1 MINAKGSRLWHLPFI
16 IIPNKLFNFLK
27 QSMKRFYF
35 LFLSTLFFAPSFLF
49 GATEIA
55 NSNLIYT
62 WGYGDVMNEIMQAV
76 KGITTETGYIVNA
89 ALAISLL
96 LFSIKKAMDGQTNP
110 VFEFGK
116 MFILFAVV
124 WQMFLRAPNDNSHRF
139 MIHDEVTSKDY
150 VISQIPIGI
159 GKSFALMTQFER
171 LILEAMEKHFS
182 TPQSTNFSN
191 AGLGFSLQVMSTLPS
206 VKLSAIDATLQKNID
221 FYFRNCVSVGI
232 LLNQQG
238 RNLFQN
244 SDNLMQD
251 LFTNIG
257 NGSQLTPLF
266 KNNNN
271 VEEQSVVPC
280 SDAGPQIV
288 EMIQNDTDEAM
299 KIHAALLGM
308 VNDMTNYEQKFLG
321 AAQIYN
327 EQAVSAR
334 SYLQQSMVM
343 LASQDAIINTA
354 KSVGLNPASVAAN
367 TAYADQQFY
376 ASMQAQG
383 HMAQTYLPLAKAYL
397 TAIII
402 GLSWL
407 VALLSIVFGSYAHIK
422 MFFTL
427 CIWIVLWTPILC
439 IINYLNDYNLMKVAQ
454 VITGGKAALSLGDN
468 MLIFKE
474 VASRSNFM
482 NYLVMSTPVL
492 AYAIAKASE
501 QGFITFASG
510 LSQAL
515 TGASRAAGSFAN
527 QQALSTQTSIAA
539 PRGDEVWA
547 MNAGV
552 VSLQGATSI
561 GSSRYSTTSI
571 AGGGTTVA
579 DVNTG
584 SKISG
589 DMQGVTAANIAG
601 LSASDMKS
609 KQASL
614 AGEVSQGISDALK
627 TGQTSQSVAN
637 MAFDHS
643 ASHGINTQA
652 QEIFKASSTMAFD
665 KMAQAGDQRAQELMS
680 ALKAGG
686 SIEGIAGGNV
696 SITEKDGTSRTF
708 QFTDKEMQ
716 QWAKDFGDN
725 VASTYARDDSA
736 RASLNNAF
744 STFTGKEFSQVHSAI
759 NKYSSVESFASN
771 VNSDSVPKALNN
783 YIRSGDN
790 AAITNAWNSGNIG
803 KAMAMASD
811 DFQRWSVNNPQ
822 QLSKYFSA
830 GDFSSP
836 QNTMGSVGMQN
847 YYSPSTASAI
857 HKGNYGT
864 VDSAAVGFGNSY
876 EADKKSMAE
885 GHFNTTGQ
893 NTAWGQGN
901 SQGTV
906 QQEVQGQVNNAV
918 NQFNKG
924 APARTVDDGV
934 KVAEMAA
941 DGAKGSFNNTVNA
954 LGTVTQTALNNPS
967 QLLDSKFWTGARDA
981 NGNLIQPSNGGNN
994 NSAPPA
1000 PKIPP
1005 EFLK

>member
-1 MINAKGSRLWHLPFI
+1 
-16 IIPNKLFNFLK
+16 
-27 QSMKRFYF
+27 
-35 LFLSTLFFAPSFLF
+35 
-49 GATEIA
+49 
-55 NSNLIYT
+55 
-62 WGYGDVMNEIMQAV
+62 
-76 KGITTETGYIVNA
+76 
-89 ALAISLL
+89 
-96 LFSIKKAMDGQTNP
+96 
-110 VFEFGK
+110 
-116 MFILFAVV
+116 
-124 WQMFLRAPNDNSHRF
+124 
-139 MIHDEVTSKDY
+139 
-150 VISQIPIGI
+150 
-159 GKSFALMTQFER
+159 
-171 LILEAMEKHFS
+171 MEKHFS

-266 KNNNN
+266 ENNNN

-288 EMIQNDTDEAM
+288 EMIKKDTDEAM

-308 VNDMTNYEQKFLG
+308 ANDMTNYEQKFLG

-334 SYLQQSMVM
+334 SYLQQSMIM

-439 IINYLNDYNLMKVAQ
+439 IINFINDFNLMNVAQ

-474 VASRSNFM
+474 VANRSNFM

-501 QGFITFASG
+501 QGFVTFVSG

-547 MNAGV
+547 VGAGYNTLQSSFGAGGRSFMGTRDMQHGGELVKDNMTGSSAVINANGSIGNASIKGLNAGMTASNLETRAHALSDAIQNSNLSQRALEVASGKGDSLALSENDRSAITNATQHALANAYSKATGVDVSQAYEDVMSGKIGGGIGLNKEIKGVRINIDAGGTLSTSSMESEAWYQNLSKNQQETFNKTFNESLSNEIGKNRDASASFNNLLKTGNVTNSARIKSSMDSYNEAKTLNNSVGYDGGSSIVQGYINENYGGV
-552 VSLQGATSI
+552 VSKEN
-561 GSSRYSTTSI
+561 
-571 AGGGTTVA
+571 VA
-579 DVNTG
+579 SAVNAVENMAAR
-584 SKISG
+584 G
-589 DMQGVTAANIAG
+589 DMQGLSHYAG
-601 LSASDMKS
+601 VD
-609 KQASL
+609 
-614 AGEVSQGISDALK
+614 
-627 TGQTSQSVAN
+627 
-637 MAFDHS
+637 
-643 ASHGINTQA
+643 
-652 QEIFKASSTMAFD
+652 
-665 KMAQAGDQRAQELMS
+665 
-680 ALKAGG
+680 
-686 SIEGIAGGNV
+686 
-696 SITEKDGTSRTF
+696 
-708 QFTDKEMQ
+708 
-716 QWAKDFGDN
+716 
-725 VASTYARDDSA
+725 
-736 RASLNNAF
+736 
-744 STFTGKEFSQVHSAI
+744 
-759 NKYSSVESFASN
+759 SN
-771 VNSDSVPKALNN
+771 VNSNGLFGQSKHNYHDPRGVMTDHNKAIDDLNSRYQGFLKTRN
-783 YIRSGDN
+783 APTKVESEGLAGGIQKAAN
-790 AAITNAWNSGNIG
+790 AAEY
-803 KAMAMASD
+803 KA
-811 DFQRWSVNNPQ
+811 
-822 QLSKYFSA
+822 
-830 GDFSSP
+830 G
-836 QNTMGSVGMQN
+836 
-847 YYSPSTASAI
+847 TAI
-857 HKGNYGT
+857 KERN
-864 VDSAAVGFGNSY
+864 
-876 EADKKSMAE
+876 E
-885 GHFNTTGQ
+885 
-893 NTAWGQGN
+893 
-901 SQGTV
+901 
-906 QQEVQGQVNNAV
+906 
-918 NQFNKG
+918 
-924 APARTVDDGV
+924 
-934 KVAEMAA
+934 
-941 DGAKGSFNNTVNA
+941 
-954 LGTVTQTALNNPS
+954 
-967 QLLDSKFWTGARDA
+967 
-981 NGNLIQPSNGGNN
+981 
-994 NSAPPA
+994 
-1000 PKIPP
+1000 KINDTY
-1005 EFLK
+1005 K

>member
-1 MINAKGSRLWHLPFI
+1 
-16 IIPNKLFNFLK
+16 
-27 QSMKRFYF
+27 MKRFYF
-35 LFLSTLFFAPSFLF
+35 LFFSTLFFAPSFLF

-76 KGITTETGYIVNA
+76 KGITTETSYIVNA

-124 WQMFLRAPNDNSHRF
+124 WQMFLRAPNDNNHRF

-159 GKSFALMTQFER
+159 GKSFALMTQFEKV
-171 LILEAMEKHFS
+171 ILEAMEKHFS

-308 VNDMTNYEQKFLG
+308 VDDMTNYEQKFLG

-334 SYLQQSMVM
+334 SYLQQSMIM

-643 ASHGINTQA
+643 ASHGINAQA

-665 KMAQAGDQRAQELMS
+665 KMAQAGDQRAQEISTSLH
-680 ALKAGG
+680 AGG
-686 SIEGIAGGNV
+686 TVVIAGGKV
-696 SITEKDGTSRTF
+696 QLTEADGTSRTF
-708 QFTDKEMQ
+708 QFSEKEMQ

-822 QLSKYFSA
+822 QLSKYFNA

-918 NQFNKG
+918 NQFSKPTEQRMAG
-924 APARTVDDGV
+924 HFVDATAGEGSLLNRAGSGMIKWGESV
-934 KVAEMAA
+934 GET
-941 DGAKGSFNNTVNA
+941 AKMFGWGSGMPSTPPPQNNST
-954 LGTVTQTALNNPS
+954 TSTP
-967 QLLDSKFWTGARDA
+967 
-981 NGNLIQPSNGGNN
+981 P

-1000 PKIPP
+1000 PKIP
-1005 EFLK
+1005 F

>member
-1 MINAKGSRLWHLPFI
+1 
-16 IIPNKLFNFLK
+16 
-27 QSMKRFYF
+27 MKRFYF
-35 LFLSTLFFAPSFLF
+35 LFFSTLFFAPSFLF
-49 GATEIA
+49 GATNIA

-76 KGITTETGYIVNA
+76 KGITTETDYIVNA

-116 MFILFAVV
+116 MFMLFAVV
-124 WQMFLRAPNDNSHRF
+124 WYMFLRAPNDNNHRF

-159 GKSFALMTQFER
+159 GKSFALMTQFEKV
-171 LILEAMEKHFS
+171 ILEAMEKHFT

-266 KNNNN
+266 ENNNN
-271 VEEQSVVPC
+271 IEKQSVVPC

-288 EMIQNDTDEAM
+288 EMIKNDTDEAM

-308 VNDMTNYEQKFLG
+308 ANDMANYEQKFLG

-334 SYLQQSMVM
+334 SYLQQSMIM

-383 HMAQTYLPLAKAYL
+383 HLAQTYLPLAKAYL

-439 IINYLNDYNLMKVAQ
+439 IINFINDFNLMNVAQ

-468 MLIFKE
+468 ILIFKE
-474 VASRSNFM
+474 VANRSNFM

-501 QGFITFASG
+501 QGFVTFASG

-547 MNAGV
+547 VGAGYNTLQSSFGAGGRSFMGTRDMQHGGELVKDNMTGSSAVINADGSIGNASIKGLNAGV
-552 VSLQGATSI
+552 TASNLETRAHALSDAIQNSNLSQRALEVASGKGDSLALSENDRSAITNATQHALANAYSKATGVDVKQAYNDIISGKVGISFGISGELSTNSQESEAWYQNLSKDQKETFDKTFNESLSNEIGKNRDASASFNNLLKTGNVTNSASIKSSMDSYNEAKTLNNSVGYDGGASIVQGYINENYGGVVSKEN
-561 GSSRYSTTSI
+561 
-571 AGGGTTVA
+571 VA
-579 DVNTG
+579 SAVNAVENMAAR
-584 SKISG
+584 G
-589 DMQGVTAANIAG
+589 DMQGLSHYAG
-601 LSASDMKS
+601 VD
-609 KQASL
+609 
-614 AGEVSQGISDALK
+614 
-627 TGQTSQSVAN
+627 
-637 MAFDHS
+637 
-643 ASHGINTQA
+643 
-652 QEIFKASSTMAFD
+652 
-665 KMAQAGDQRAQELMS
+665 
-680 ALKAGG
+680 
-686 SIEGIAGGNV
+686 
-696 SITEKDGTSRTF
+696 
-708 QFTDKEMQ
+708 
-716 QWAKDFGDN
+716 
-725 VASTYARDDSA
+725 
-736 RASLNNAF
+736 
-744 STFTGKEFSQVHSAI
+744 
-759 NKYSSVESFASN
+759 SN
-771 VNSDSVPKALNN
+771 VNSNGLHDQSKHNYHDPRGVMTDHNKAIDDLNSRQKDFMATRN
-783 YIRSGDN
+783 APNDVKSEGLAGGIQRAVN
-790 AAITNAWNSGNIG
+790 AAEFKTGTATEERNNKIDYASVQKDIKDG
-803 KAMAMASD
+803 KAD
-811 DFQRWSVNNPQ
+811 I
-822 QLSKYFSA
+822 SK
-830 GDFSSP
+830 
-836 QNTMGSVGMQN
+836 
-847 YYSPSTASAI
+847 AI
-857 HKGNYGT
+857 
-864 VDSAAVGFGNSY
+864 DFGN
-876 EADKKSMAE
+876 
-885 GHFNTTGQ
+885 Q
-893 NTAWGQGN
+893 NRN
-901 SQGTV
+901 
-906 QQEVQGQVNNAV
+906 
-918 NQFNKG
+918 
-924 APARTVDDGV
+924 
-934 KVAEMAA
+934 M
-941 DGAKGSFNNTVNA
+941 
-954 LGTVTQTALNNPS
+954 
-967 QLLDSKFWTGARDA
+967 
-981 NGNLIQPSNGGNN
+981 
-994 NSAPPA
+994 
-1000 PKIPP
+1000 
-1005 EFLK
+1005 

>member
-1 MINAKGSRLWHLPFI
+1 
-16 IIPNKLFNFLK
+16 
-27 QSMKRFYF
+27 MKRFYF
-35 LFLSTLFFAPSFLF
+35 LFFSTLFFAPSFLF
-49 GATEIA
+49 GATNIA

-76 KGITTETGYIVNA
+76 KGITTETDYIVNA

-110 VFEFGK
+110 VFELGK
-116 MFILFAVV
+116 MFMLFAVV
-124 WQMFLRAPNDNSHRF
+124 WYMFLRAPNDNNHRF

-159 GKSFALMTQFER
+159 GKSFALMTQFEKV
-171 LILEAMEKHFS
+171 ILEAMEKHFT

-244 SDNLMQD
+244 SDNLIQD

-266 KNNNN
+266 ENNNN
-271 VEEQSVVPC
+271 IEKQSVVPC

-288 EMIQNDTDEAM
+288 EMIKKDTDEAM

-308 VNDMTNYEQKFLG
+308 ANDMANYEQKFLG

-334 SYLQQSMVM
+334 SYLQQSMIM

-383 HMAQTYLPLAKAYL
+383 HMTQTYLPLAKAYL

-468 MLIFKE
+468 ILIFKE
-474 VASRSNFM
+474 VANRSNFM

-501 QGFITFASG
+501 QGFVTFASG

-547 MNAGV
+547 VGAGYNTLQSSFGAGGRSFMGTRDMQHGGELVKDNMTGSSAVINANGSIGNASIKGLNAGMTASNLETRAHALSDAIQNSNLSQRALEVASGKGDSLALSENDRSAITNATQHALANAYSKATGVDVKQAYEDLMSGKIGGGIGFSKEIKGVRINVDAGGSVSTGSVESEAWYQNLSKNQQETFNKTFNESLSNEIGKNRDASASFNNLLKTGNVTNSASIKSSMDSYNEAKTLNNSVGYDGGSSIVQGYINENYGGV
-552 VSLQGATSI
+552 VSKEN
-561 GSSRYSTTSI
+561 
-571 AGGGTTVA
+571 VA
-579 DVNTG
+579 SAVNAVENMAAR
-584 SKISG
+584 G
-589 DMQGVTAANIAG
+589 DMQGLSHYAG
-601 LSASDMKS
+601 VD
-609 KQASL
+609 
-614 AGEVSQGISDALK
+614 
-627 TGQTSQSVAN
+627 
-637 MAFDHS
+637 
-643 ASHGINTQA
+643 
-652 QEIFKASSTMAFD
+652 
-665 KMAQAGDQRAQELMS
+665 
-680 ALKAGG
+680 
-686 SIEGIAGGNV
+686 
-696 SITEKDGTSRTF
+696 
-708 QFTDKEMQ
+708 
-716 QWAKDFGDN
+716 
-725 VASTYARDDSA
+725 
-736 RASLNNAF
+736 
-744 STFTGKEFSQVHSAI
+744 
-759 NKYSSVESFASN
+759 SN
-771 VNSDSVPKALNN
+771 VNSNGLFGQSKHNYHDPRGVMTDHNKAIDDLNSRQKGFMATRN
-783 YIRSGDN
+783 APNDVKSEGLAGGIQKAAN
-790 AAITNAWNSGNIG
+790 AAEY
-803 KAMAMASD
+803 KA
-811 DFQRWSVNNPQ
+811 
-822 QLSKYFSA
+822 
-830 GDFSSP
+830 G
-836 QNTMGSVGMQN
+836 
-847 YYSPSTASAI
+847 TAI
-857 HKGNYGT
+857 KERN
-864 VDSAAVGFGNSY
+864 
-876 EADKKSMAE
+876 E
-885 GHFNTTGQ
+885 
-893 NTAWGQGN
+893 
-901 SQGTV
+901 
-906 QQEVQGQVNNAV
+906 
-918 NQFNKG
+918 
-924 APARTVDDGV
+924 
-934 KVAEMAA
+934 
-941 DGAKGSFNNTVNA
+941 
-954 LGTVTQTALNNPS
+954 
-967 QLLDSKFWTGARDA
+967 
-981 NGNLIQPSNGGNN
+981 
-994 NSAPPA
+994 
-1000 PKIPP
+1000 KINDTY
-1005 EFLK
+1005 K

>member
-1 MINAKGSRLWHLPFI
+1 
-16 IIPNKLFNFLK
+16 
-27 QSMKRFYF
+27 MKRFYF
-35 LFLSTLFFAPSFLF
+35 LFFSTLFFAPSFLF
-49 GATEIA
+49 GATNIA

-76 KGITTETGYIVNA
+76 KGITTETDYIVNA

-116 MFILFAVV
+116 MFMLFAVV
-124 WQMFLRAPNDNSHRF
+124 WYMFLRAPNDNNHRF

-159 GKSFALMTQFER
+159 GKSFALMTQFEKV
-171 LILEAMEKHFS
+171 ILEAMEKHFT

-244 SDNLMQD
+244 SDNLIQD

-266 KNNNN
+266 ENNNN
-271 VEEQSVVPC
+271 IEKQSVVPC

-288 EMIQNDTDEAM
+288 EMIKNDTDEAM

-308 VNDMTNYEQKFLG
+308 ANDMANYEQKFLG

-334 SYLQQSMVM
+334 SYLQQSMIM

-383 HMAQTYLPLAKAYL
+383 HLAQTYLPLAKAYL

-439 IINYLNDYNLMKVAQ
+439 IINFINDFNLMNVAQ

-468 MLIFKE
+468 ILIFKE
-474 VASRSNFM
+474 VANRSNFM

-501 QGFITFASG
+501 QGFVTFASG

-547 MNAGV
+547 VGAGYNTLQSSFGVSGRSFMGTRDMQHGGELVKDNMTGSSAVINANGSIGNASIKGLNAGMTASNLETRAHALSDVIQNSNLSQRALEVASGKGDSLALSENDRSAITNATQHALANAYSKATGVDVKQAYNDIISGKVGISFGVSGELSTNSQESEAWYQNLSKDQKETFQKSFNESLSNEIGKNRDASASFNNLLKTGNVTNSASIKSSMDSYNEAKTLNNSVGYDGGASIVQGYINENYGGV
-552 VSLQGATSI
+552 VSKEN
-561 GSSRYSTTSI
+561 
-571 AGGGTTVA
+571 VA
-579 DVNTG
+579 SAVNAVENMAAR
-584 SKISG
+584 G
-589 DMQGVTAANIAG
+589 DMQGLSHYAG
-601 LSASDMKS
+601 VD
-609 KQASL
+609 
-614 AGEVSQGISDALK
+614 
-627 TGQTSQSVAN
+627 
-637 MAFDHS
+637 
-643 ASHGINTQA
+643 
-652 QEIFKASSTMAFD
+652 
-665 KMAQAGDQRAQELMS
+665 
-680 ALKAGG
+680 
-686 SIEGIAGGNV
+686 
-696 SITEKDGTSRTF
+696 
-708 QFTDKEMQ
+708 
-716 QWAKDFGDN
+716 
-725 VASTYARDDSA
+725 
-736 RASLNNAF
+736 
-744 STFTGKEFSQVHSAI
+744 
-759 NKYSSVESFASN
+759 SN
-771 VNSDSVPKALNN
+771 VNSNGLFGQSKHNYHDPRGVMTDHNKAIDDLNSRQKGFMATRN
-783 YIRSGDN
+783 APNDVKSEGLAGGIQKAAN
-790 AAITNAWNSGNIG
+790 AAEFKTGTAIEERNNKIDYAGIQKDIKDG
-803 KAMAMASD
+803 KAD
-811 DFQRWSVNNPQ
+811 I
-822 QLSKYFSA
+822 SK
-830 GDFSSP
+830 
-836 QNTMGSVGMQN
+836 
-847 YYSPSTASAI
+847 AI
-857 HKGNYGT
+857 
-864 VDSAAVGFGNSY
+864 DFGN
-876 EADKKSMAE
+876 
-885 GHFNTTGQ
+885 Q
-893 NTAWGQGN
+893 NRN
-901 SQGTV
+901 
-906 QQEVQGQVNNAV
+906 
-918 NQFNKG
+918 
-924 APARTVDDGV
+924 
-934 KVAEMAA
+934 M
-941 DGAKGSFNNTVNA
+941 
-954 LGTVTQTALNNPS
+954 
-967 QLLDSKFWTGARDA
+967 
-981 NGNLIQPSNGGNN
+981 
-994 NSAPPA
+994 
-1000 PKIPP
+1000 
-1005 EFLK
+1005 

>member
-1 MINAKGSRLWHLPFI
+1 
-16 IIPNKLFNFLK
+16 
-27 QSMKRFYF
+27 MKRFYF
-35 LFLSTLFFAPSFLF
+35 LFFSTLFFAPSFLF
-49 GATEIA
+49 GATNIA

-76 KGITTETGYIVNA
+76 KGITTETDYIVNA

-116 MFILFAVV
+116 MFMLFAVV
-124 WQMFLRAPNDNSHRF
+124 WYMFLRAPNDNNHRF

-159 GKSFALMTQFER
+159 GKSFALMTQFEKV
-171 LILEAMEKHFS
+171 ILEAMEKHFS

-244 SDNLMQD
+244 SDNLIQD

-266 KNNNN
+266 ENNNN
-271 VEEQSVVPC
+271 IEKQSVVPC

-288 EMIQNDTDEAM
+288 EMIKNDTDEAM

-308 VNDMTNYEQKFLG
+308 ANDMANYEQKFLG

-334 SYLQQSMVM
+334 SYLQQSMIM

-439 IINYLNDYNLMKVAQ
+439 IINFINDFNLMNVAQ

-468 MLIFKE
+468 ILIFKE
-474 VASRSNFM
+474 VANRSNFM

-501 QGFITFASG
+501 QGFVTFASG

-547 MNAGV
+547 VGAGYNTLQSSFGAGGRSFMGTRDMQHGGELVKDNMTGSSAVINADGSIGNASIKGLNAGV
-552 VSLQGATSI
+552 TASNLETRAHALSDAIQNSNLSQRALEVASGKGDSLALSENDRSAITNATQHALANAYSKATGVDVKQAYEDVMSGKIGGGIGFSKEIKGVRINVDAGGSVSTGSVESEAWYQNLSKNQQETFNKTFNESLSNEIGKNRDASASFNNLLKTGNVTNSASI
-561 GSSRYSTTSI
+561 KSSMDSYNEAKTLNNSVGYDGGSSIVQGYI
-571 AGGGTTVA
+571 NENYGGVVSKENVA
-579 DVNTG
+579 SAVNAVENMAAR
-584 SKISG
+584 G
-589 DMQGVTAANIAG
+589 DMQGLSHYAG
-601 LSASDMKS
+601 VD
-609 KQASL
+609 
-614 AGEVSQGISDALK
+614 
-627 TGQTSQSVAN
+627 
-637 MAFDHS
+637 
-643 ASHGINTQA
+643 
-652 QEIFKASSTMAFD
+652 
-665 KMAQAGDQRAQELMS
+665 
-680 ALKAGG
+680 
-686 SIEGIAGGNV
+686 
-696 SITEKDGTSRTF
+696 
-708 QFTDKEMQ
+708 
-716 QWAKDFGDN
+716 
-725 VASTYARDDSA
+725 
-736 RASLNNAF
+736 
-744 STFTGKEFSQVHSAI
+744 
-759 NKYSSVESFASN
+759 SN
-771 VNSDSVPKALNN
+771 VNSNGLFGQSKHNYHDPRGVMTDHNKAIDDLNSRQKGFMATRN
-783 YIRSGDN
+783 APNDVKSEGLAGGIQKAAN
-790 AAITNAWNSGNIG
+790 AAEY
-803 KAMAMASD
+803 KA
-811 DFQRWSVNNPQ
+811 
-822 QLSKYFSA
+822 
-830 GDFSSP
+830 G
-836 QNTMGSVGMQN
+836 
-847 YYSPSTASAI
+847 TAI
-857 HKGNYGT
+857 KERN
-864 VDSAAVGFGNSY
+864 
-876 EADKKSMAE
+876 E
-885 GHFNTTGQ
+885 
-893 NTAWGQGN
+893 
-901 SQGTV
+901 
-906 QQEVQGQVNNAV
+906 
-918 NQFNKG
+918 
-924 APARTVDDGV
+924 
-934 KVAEMAA
+934 
-941 DGAKGSFNNTVNA
+941 
-954 LGTVTQTALNNPS
+954 
-967 QLLDSKFWTGARDA
+967 
-981 NGNLIQPSNGGNN
+981 
-994 NSAPPA
+994 
-1000 PKIPP
+1000 KINDTY
-1005 EFLK
+1005 K

>member
-1 MINAKGSRLWHLPFI
+1 
-16 IIPNKLFNFLK
+16 
-27 QSMKRFYF
+27 MKRFYF
-35 LFLSTLFFAPSFLF
+35 LFFSTLFFAPSFLF
-49 GATEIA
+49 GATNIA

-76 KGITTETGYIVNA
+76 KGITTETDYIVNA

-116 MFILFAVV
+116 MFMLFAVV
-124 WQMFLRAPNDNSHRF
+124 WYMFLRAPNDNNHRF

-159 GKSFALMTQFER
+159 GKSFALMTQFEKV
-171 LILEAMEKHFS
+171 ILEAMEKHFT

-191 AGLGFSLQVMSTLPS
+191 AGLGFSLQVMSTLPN

-244 SDNLMQD
+244 SDNLIQD

-266 KNNNN
+266 ENNNN
-271 VEEQSVVPC
+271 IEKQSVVPC

-288 EMIQNDTDEAM
+288 EMIKNDTDEAM

-308 VNDMTNYEQKFLG
+308 ANDMANYEQKFLG

-334 SYLQQSMVM
+334 SYLQQSMIM

-439 IINYLNDYNLMKVAQ
+439 IINFINDFNLMKVAQ

-468 MLIFKE
+468 ILIFKE

-501 QGFITFASG
+501 QGFVTFASG

-547 MNAGV
+547 VGAGYNTLKSSFGAGGRSFMGTRDMQHGGELVKDNMTGSSAVINADGSIGNASIKGLNAGV
-552 VSLQGATSI
+552 TASNLETRAHALSDAIQNSNLSQRALEVASGKGDSLALSENDRSAIANATQHALANAYSKATGVDVKQAYDDVMRGNIGFGVGGVSTSSMETEAWYQNLSKDQRETFNKTFNESISNEIGKNRDASASFSNLLKTGNVTNSASIKSSMDSYNEAKTLNNSVGYDGGASIVQGYI
-561 GSSRYSTTSI
+561 NENY
-571 AGGGTTVA
+571 GGVVNKENVA
-579 DVNTG
+579 SAVNAVENMAAR
-584 SKISG
+584 G
-589 DMQGVTAANIAG
+589 DMQGLSHYAG
-601 LSASDMKS
+601 VD
-609 KQASL
+609 
-614 AGEVSQGISDALK
+614 
-627 TGQTSQSVAN
+627 
-637 MAFDHS
+637 
-643 ASHGINTQA
+643 
-652 QEIFKASSTMAFD
+652 
-665 KMAQAGDQRAQELMS
+665 
-680 ALKAGG
+680 
-686 SIEGIAGGNV
+686 
-696 SITEKDGTSRTF
+696 
-708 QFTDKEMQ
+708 
-716 QWAKDFGDN
+716 
-725 VASTYARDDSA
+725 
-736 RASLNNAF
+736 
-744 STFTGKEFSQVHSAI
+744 
-759 NKYSSVESFASN
+759 SN
-771 VNSDSVPKALNN
+771 VNSNGLHEQTKHNYYDPKGTMTDHNKAIDDLNSRQKGFMATRN
-783 YIRSGDN
+783 APNDVKSEGLAGGIQKAAN
-790 AAITNAWNSGNIG
+790 AAEYKAGTAIEERNNKIDYAGIQKDIKDG
-803 KAMAMASD
+803 KAD
-811 DFQRWSVNNPQ
+811 I
-822 QLSKYFSA
+822 SK
-830 GDFSSP
+830 
-836 QNTMGSVGMQN
+836 
-847 YYSPSTASAI
+847 AI
-857 HKGNYGT
+857 
-864 VDSAAVGFGNSY
+864 DFGN
-876 EADKKSMAE
+876 
-885 GHFNTTGQ
+885 Q
-893 NTAWGQGN
+893 NRN
-901 SQGTV
+901 
-906 QQEVQGQVNNAV
+906 
-918 NQFNKG
+918 
-924 APARTVDDGV
+924 
-934 KVAEMAA
+934 M
-941 DGAKGSFNNTVNA
+941 
-954 LGTVTQTALNNPS
+954 
-967 QLLDSKFWTGARDA
+967 
-981 NGNLIQPSNGGNN
+981 
-994 NSAPPA
+994 
-1000 PKIPP
+1000 
-1005 EFLK
+1005 

>member
-1 MINAKGSRLWHLPFI
+1 
-16 IIPNKLFNFLK
+16 
-27 QSMKRFYF
+27 MKRFYF

-76 KGITTETGYIVNA
+76 KGITTETSYIVNA

-159 GKSFALMTQFER
+159 GKSFALMTQFEKV
-171 LILEAMEKHFS
+171 ILEAMEKHFS

-308 VNDMTNYEQKFLG
+308 ANDMANYEQKFLG

-439 IINYLNDYNLMKVAQ
+439 IINFINDFNLMNVAQ

-547 MNAGV
+547 VGAGYNTLQSSFGAGGRSFMGTRDMQHGGELVKDNMTGSSAVINANGSIGNASIKGLNAGMTASNLETRAHALSDAIQNSNLSQRALEV
-552 VSLQGATSI
+552 ASGKGDSLALSENDRNTITKASQHALADAYSKVTGVDVKQAYNDIISGKVGISFGVGGELSTNSQESESWYQNLSKDQKETFQKSFNESI
-561 GSSRYSTTSI
+561 SNEIGKNRDASASFNNLLKTGNVTNSASIKSSMDSYNEAKTLNNSVGYDGGSSIVQGYI
-571 AGGGTTVA
+571 NENYGGVVNKENVA
-579 DVNTG
+579 SAVNAVENMAAR
-584 SKISG
+584 G
-589 DMQGVTAANIAG
+589 DMQGLSHYAG
-601 LSASDMKS
+601 VD
-609 KQASL
+609 
-614 AGEVSQGISDALK
+614 
-627 TGQTSQSVAN
+627 
-637 MAFDHS
+637 
-643 ASHGINTQA
+643 
-652 QEIFKASSTMAFD
+652 
-665 KMAQAGDQRAQELMS
+665 
-680 ALKAGG
+680 
-686 SIEGIAGGNV
+686 
-696 SITEKDGTSRTF
+696 
-708 QFTDKEMQ
+708 
-716 QWAKDFGDN
+716 
-725 VASTYARDDSA
+725 
-736 RASLNNAF
+736 
-744 STFTGKEFSQVHSAI
+744 
-759 NKYSSVESFASN
+759 SN
-771 VNSDSVPKALNN
+771 VNSNGLHEQTKHNYYDPKGTMTEHNKAIDDLNSRQKGFMATRN
-783 YIRSGDN
+783 APNDVKSEGLAGGIQKAAN
-790 AAITNAWNSGNIG
+790 AAEYKAGTAIEERNNKIDYAGIQKDIKDG
-803 KAMAMASD
+803 KAD
-811 DFQRWSVNNPQ
+811 INKVIDFAN
-822 QLSKYFSA
+822 
-830 GDFSSP
+830 
-836 QNTMGSVGMQN
+836 QNRNM
-847 YYSPSTASAI
+847 
-857 HKGNYGT
+857 
-864 VDSAAVGFGNSY
+864 
-876 EADKKSMAE
+876 
-885 GHFNTTGQ
+885 
-893 NTAWGQGN
+893 
-901 SQGTV
+901 
-906 QQEVQGQVNNAV
+906 
-918 NQFNKG
+918 
-924 APARTVDDGV
+924 
-934 KVAEMAA
+934 
-941 DGAKGSFNNTVNA
+941 
-954 LGTVTQTALNNPS
+954 
-967 QLLDSKFWTGARDA
+967 
-981 NGNLIQPSNGGNN
+981 
-994 NSAPPA
+994 
-1000 PKIPP
+1000 
-1005 EFLK
+1005 

>member
-1 MINAKGSRLWHLPFI
+1 
-16 IIPNKLFNFLK
+16 
-27 QSMKRFYF
+27 
-35 LFLSTLFFAPSFLF
+35 
-49 GATEIA
+49 
-55 NSNLIYT
+55 
-62 WGYGDVMNEIMQAV
+62 
-76 KGITTETGYIVNA
+76 
-89 ALAISLL
+89 
-96 LFSIKKAMDGQTNP
+96 MDGQTNP

-116 MFILFAVV
+116 MFVLFAVV
-124 WQMFLRAPNDNSHRF
+124 WYIFLRAPNDNNHRF

-221 FYFRNCVSVGI
+221 FYFRNCVLVGI

-266 KNNNN
+266 ENNNN

-288 EMIQNDTDEAM
+288 EMIKKDTDEAM

-308 VNDMTNYEQKFLG
+308 ANDMTNYEKKFLG

-334 SYLQQSMVM
+334 SYLQQSMIM

-383 HMAQTYLPLAKAYL
+383 HMAQAYLPLAKAYL

-439 IINYLNDYNLMKVAQ
+439 IINFINDFNLMNVAQ

-474 VASRSNFM
+474 VANRSNFM

-501 QGFITFASG
+501 QGFVTFASG

-547 MNAGV
+547 VGAGYNTLQSSFGAGGRSFMGTRDMQHGGELVKDNMTGSSAVINANGSIGNASIKGLNAGMTASNLETRAHALSDAIQNSNLSQRALEVASGKGDSLALSENDRSAITNATQHALANAYSKATGVDVSQAYEDVMSGKIGGGIGLNKEIKGVRINIDAGGTLSTSSMESEAWYQNLSKNQQETFNKTFNESLSNEIGKNRDASASFNNLLKTGNVTNSASIKSSMDSYNEAKTLNNSVGYDGGSSIVQGYINENYGGV
-552 VSLQGATSI
+552 VSKEN
-561 GSSRYSTTSI
+561 
-571 AGGGTTVA
+571 VA
-579 DVNTG
+579 SAVNAVENMAAR
-584 SKISG
+584 G
-589 DMQGVTAANIAG
+589 DMQGLSHYAG
-601 LSASDMKS
+601 VD
-609 KQASL
+609 
-614 AGEVSQGISDALK
+614 
-627 TGQTSQSVAN
+627 
-637 MAFDHS
+637 
-643 ASHGINTQA
+643 
-652 QEIFKASSTMAFD
+652 
-665 KMAQAGDQRAQELMS
+665 
-680 ALKAGG
+680 
-686 SIEGIAGGNV
+686 
-696 SITEKDGTSRTF
+696 
-708 QFTDKEMQ
+708 
-716 QWAKDFGDN
+716 
-725 VASTYARDDSA
+725 
-736 RASLNNAF
+736 
-744 STFTGKEFSQVHSAI
+744 
-759 NKYSSVESFASN
+759 SN
-771 VNSDSVPKALNN
+771 VNSNGLFGQSKHNYHDPRGVMTDHNKAIDDLNSR
-783 YIRSGDN
+783 Y
-790 AAITNAWNSGNIG
+790 
-803 KAMAMASD
+803 
-811 DFQRWSVNNPQ
+811 
-822 QLSKYFSA
+822 
-830 GDFSSP
+830 
-836 QNTMGSVGMQN
+836 
-847 YYSPSTASAI
+847 
-857 HKGNYGT
+857 
-864 VDSAAVGFGNSY
+864 
-876 EADKKSMAE
+876 
-885 GHFNTTGQ
+885 
-893 NTAWGQGN
+893 QG
-901 SQGTV
+901 
-906 QQEVQGQVNNAV
+906 
-918 NQFNKG
+918 
-924 APARTVDDGV
+924 
-934 KVAEMAA
+934 
-941 DGAKGSFNNTVNA
+941 
-954 LGTVTQTALNNPS
+954 
-967 QLLDSKFWTGARDA
+967 
-981 NGNLIQPSNGGNN
+981 
-994 NSAPPA
+994 
-1000 PKIPP
+1000 
-1005 EFLK
+1005 FLKTRNAPTKVESEGLAFDVEKAAGAAEKKAGTAIKERNEKINDTYK

>member
-1 MINAKGSRLWHLPFI
+1 
-16 IIPNKLFNFLK
+16 
-27 QSMKRFYF
+27 
-35 LFLSTLFFAPSFLF
+35 
-49 GATEIA
+49 
-55 NSNLIYT
+55 
-62 WGYGDVMNEIMQAV
+62 
-76 KGITTETGYIVNA
+76 
-89 ALAISLL
+89 
-96 LFSIKKAMDGQTNP
+96 MDGQTNP

-116 MFILFAVV
+116 MFVLFAVV
-124 WQMFLRAPNDNSHRF
+124 WYIFLRAPNDNNHRF

-159 GKSFALMTQFER
+159 GKSFALMTQFEKV
-171 LILEAMEKHFS
+171 ILEAMEKHFS

-266 KNNNN
+266 ENNNN

-288 EMIQNDTDEAM
+288 EMIKKDTDEAM

-308 VNDMTNYEQKFLG
+308 ANDMTNYEQKFLG

-334 SYLQQSMVM
+334 SYLQQSMIM

-439 IINYLNDYNLMKVAQ
+439 IINFINDFNLMNVAQ

-468 MLIFKE
+468 ILIFKE
-474 VASRSNFM
+474 VANRSNFM

-501 QGFITFASG
+501 QGFVTFVSG

-547 MNAGV
+547 VGAGYNTLQSSFGVGGRSFMGTRDMQHGGELVKDNMTRSSAVINANGSIGNASIKGLNAGMTASNLETRQHALSDAIQNSNLSQRALEVASGKGDSLALSENDRNTITKASQHALANAYSKATGVDVSQAYEDVMSGKIGGGIGLNKEIKGVRINIDAGGTLSTSSMESEAWYQNLSKNQQETFNKTFNESLSNEIGKNRDASASFNNLLKTGNVTNSASIKSSMDSYNEAKTLNNSVGYDGGSSIVQGYINENYGGV
-552 VSLQGATSI
+552 VSKEN
-561 GSSRYSTTSI
+561 
-571 AGGGTTVA
+571 VA
-579 DVNTG
+579 SAVNAVENMAAR
-584 SKISG
+584 G
-589 DMQGVTAANIAG
+589 DMQGLSHYAG
-601 LSASDMKS
+601 VD
-609 KQASL
+609 
-614 AGEVSQGISDALK
+614 
-627 TGQTSQSVAN
+627 
-637 MAFDHS
+637 
-643 ASHGINTQA
+643 
-652 QEIFKASSTMAFD
+652 
-665 KMAQAGDQRAQELMS
+665 
-680 ALKAGG
+680 
-686 SIEGIAGGNV
+686 
-696 SITEKDGTSRTF
+696 
-708 QFTDKEMQ
+708 
-716 QWAKDFGDN
+716 
-725 VASTYARDDSA
+725 
-736 RASLNNAF
+736 
-744 STFTGKEFSQVHSAI
+744 
-759 NKYSSVESFASN
+759 SN
-771 VNSDSVPKALNN
+771 VNSNGLFGQSKHNYHDPRGVMTDHNKAIDDLNSR
-783 YIRSGDN
+783 Y
-790 AAITNAWNSGNIG
+790 
-803 KAMAMASD
+803 
-811 DFQRWSVNNPQ
+811 
-822 QLSKYFSA
+822 
-830 GDFSSP
+830 
-836 QNTMGSVGMQN
+836 
-847 YYSPSTASAI
+847 
-857 HKGNYGT
+857 
-864 VDSAAVGFGNSY
+864 
-876 EADKKSMAE
+876 
-885 GHFNTTGQ
+885 
-893 NTAWGQGN
+893 QG
-901 SQGTV
+901 
-906 QQEVQGQVNNAV
+906 
-918 NQFNKG
+918 
-924 APARTVDDGV
+924 
-934 KVAEMAA
+934 
-941 DGAKGSFNNTVNA
+941 
-954 LGTVTQTALNNPS
+954 
-967 QLLDSKFWTGARDA
+967 
-981 NGNLIQPSNGGNN
+981 
-994 NSAPPA
+994 
-1000 PKIPP
+1000 
-1005 EFLK
+1005 FLKTRNAPTKVESEGLAFDVEKAAGAAEKKAGTAIKERNEKINDTYK

>member
-1 MINAKGSRLWHLPFI
+1 
-16 IIPNKLFNFLK
+16 
-27 QSMKRFYF
+27 MKRFYF
-35 LFLSTLFFAPSFLF
+35 LFFSTLFFAPSFLF
-49 GATEIA
+49 GATNIA

-76 KGITTETGYIVNA
+76 KGITTETDYIVNA

-116 MFILFAVV
+116 MFMLFAVV
-124 WQMFLRAPNDNSHRF
+124 WYMFLRAPNDNNHRF

-159 GKSFALMTQFER
+159 GKSFALMTQFEKV
-171 LILEAMEKHFS
+171 ILEAMEKHFT

-191 AGLGFSLQVMSTLPS
+191 AGLGFSLQVMSTLPN

-244 SDNLMQD
+244 SDNLIQD

-266 KNNNN
+266 ENNNN
-271 VEEQSVVPC
+271 IEKQSVVPC

-288 EMIQNDTDEAM
+288 EMIKNDTDEAM

-308 VNDMTNYEQKFLG
+308 ANDMANYEQKFLG

-334 SYLQQSMVM
+334 SYLQQSMIM

-383 HMAQTYLPLAKAYL
+383 HLAQTYLPLAKAYL

-439 IINYLNDYNLMKVAQ
+439 IINFINDFNLMNVAQ

-468 MLIFKE
+468 ILIFKE
-474 VASRSNFM
+474 VANRSNFM

-501 QGFITFASG
+501 QGFVTFASG

-547 MNAGV
+547 VGAGYNTLQSSFGAGGRSFMGTRDMQHGGELVKDNMTGSSAVINADGSIGNASIKGLNAGMTASNLETRQHALSDAIQNSNLSQRALEVASGKGDSLALSENDRSAITNATQHALANAYSKATGVDVKQAYEDLMSGKIGGGIGFSKEIKGVRINVDAGGSVSTGSVESEAWYQNLSKNQQETFNKTFNESLSNEIGKNRDASASFNNLLKTGNVTNSASIKSSMDSYNEAKTLNNSVGYDGGSSIVQGYINENYGGV
-552 VSLQGATSI
+552 VSKEN
-561 GSSRYSTTSI
+561 
-571 AGGGTTVA
+571 VA
-579 DVNTG
+579 SAVNAVENMAAR
-584 SKISG
+584 G
-589 DMQGVTAANIAG
+589 DMQGLSHYAG
-601 LSASDMKS
+601 VD
-609 KQASL
+609 
-614 AGEVSQGISDALK
+614 
-627 TGQTSQSVAN
+627 
-637 MAFDHS
+637 
-643 ASHGINTQA
+643 
-652 QEIFKASSTMAFD
+652 
-665 KMAQAGDQRAQELMS
+665 
-680 ALKAGG
+680 
-686 SIEGIAGGNV
+686 
-696 SITEKDGTSRTF
+696 
-708 QFTDKEMQ
+708 
-716 QWAKDFGDN
+716 
-725 VASTYARDDSA
+725 
-736 RASLNNAF
+736 
-744 STFTGKEFSQVHSAI
+744 
-759 NKYSSVESFASN
+759 SN
-771 VNSDSVPKALNN
+771 VNSNGLFGQSKHNYHDPRGVMTDHNKAIDDLNSRQKGFMATRN
-783 YIRSGDN
+783 APNDVKSEGLAGGIQKAAN
-790 AAITNAWNSGNIG
+790 AAEY
-803 KAMAMASD
+803 KA
-811 DFQRWSVNNPQ
+811 
-822 QLSKYFSA
+822 
-830 GDFSSP
+830 G
-836 QNTMGSVGMQN
+836 
-847 YYSPSTASAI
+847 TAI
-857 HKGNYGT
+857 KERN
-864 VDSAAVGFGNSY
+864 
-876 EADKKSMAE
+876 E
-885 GHFNTTGQ
+885 
-893 NTAWGQGN
+893 
-901 SQGTV
+901 
-906 QQEVQGQVNNAV
+906 
-918 NQFNKG
+918 
-924 APARTVDDGV
+924 
-934 KVAEMAA
+934 
-941 DGAKGSFNNTVNA
+941 
-954 LGTVTQTALNNPS
+954 
-967 QLLDSKFWTGARDA
+967 
-981 NGNLIQPSNGGNN
+981 
-994 NSAPPA
+994 
-1000 PKIPP
+1000 KINDTY
-1005 EFLK
+1005 K

>member
-76 KGITTETGYIVNA
+76 KGITTETSYIVNA

-159 GKSFALMTQFER
+159 GKSFALMTQFEKV
-171 LILEAMEKHFS
+171 ILEAMEKHFS

-308 VNDMTNYEQKFLG
+308 ANDMANYEQKFLG

-474 VASRSNFM
+474 VANRSNFM

-643 ASHGINTQA
+643 ASHGINAQA

>member
-1 MINAKGSRLWHLPFI
+1 
-16 IIPNKLFNFLK
+16 
-27 QSMKRFYF
+27 MKRFYF
-35 LFLSTLFFAPSFLF
+35 LFFSTLFFAPSFLF
-49 GATEIA
+49 GATNIA

-76 KGITTETGYIVNA
+76 KGITTETDYIVNA

-116 MFILFAVV
+116 MFMLFAVV
-124 WQMFLRAPNDNSHRF
+124 WYMFLRAPNDNNHRF

-159 GKSFALMTQFER
+159 GKSFALMTQFEKV
-171 LILEAMEKHFS
+171 ILEAMEKHFT

-244 SDNLMQD
+244 SDNLIQD

-266 KNNNN
+266 ENNNN
-271 VEEQSVVPC
+271 IEKQSVVPC

-288 EMIQNDTDEAM
+288 EMIKNDTDEAM

-308 VNDMTNYEQKFLG
+308 ANDMANYEQKFLG

-334 SYLQQSMVM
+334 SYLQQSMIM

-439 IINYLNDYNLMKVAQ
+439 IINFINDFNLMNVAQ

-468 MLIFKE
+468 ILIFKE

-501 QGFITFASG
+501 QGFVTFASG

-547 MNAGV
+547 VGAGYNTLQSSFGAGGRSFMGTRDMQHGGELVKDNMTGSSAVINANSSIGNAAIKGLNAGITASNLETRAHALSDAIQNSNLSQRALEVASGKGDSLALSENDRSAITNATQHALANAYSKATGVDVKQAYEDLMSGKIGAGIGIASGELGTASKENEAWYQRLNKDQKETFDKTFNESISNEIGKNRDASASFNNLLKTGNVTNSASIKSSMDSYNEAKTLNNSVGYDGGSSIVQGYINENYGGV
-552 VSLQGATSI
+552 VSKEN
-561 GSSRYSTTSI
+561 
-571 AGGGTTVA
+571 VA
-579 DVNTG
+579 SAVNAVENMAAR
-584 SKISG
+584 G
-589 DMQGVTAANIAG
+589 DMQGLSHYAG
-601 LSASDMKS
+601 VD
-609 KQASL
+609 
-614 AGEVSQGISDALK
+614 
-627 TGQTSQSVAN
+627 
-637 MAFDHS
+637 
-643 ASHGINTQA
+643 
-652 QEIFKASSTMAFD
+652 
-665 KMAQAGDQRAQELMS
+665 
-680 ALKAGG
+680 
-686 SIEGIAGGNV
+686 
-696 SITEKDGTSRTF
+696 
-708 QFTDKEMQ
+708 
-716 QWAKDFGDN
+716 
-725 VASTYARDDSA
+725 
-736 RASLNNAF
+736 
-744 STFTGKEFSQVHSAI
+744 
-759 NKYSSVESFASN
+759 SN
-771 VNSDSVPKALNN
+771 VNSNGLFGQSKHNYHDPRGVMTDHNKAIDDLNSRQKGFMATRN
-783 YIRSGDN
+783 APNDVKSEGLAGGIQRAVN
-790 AAITNAWNSGNIG
+790 AA
-803 KAMAMASD
+803 
-811 DFQRWSVNNPQ
+811 
-822 QLSKYFSA
+822 
-830 GDFSSP
+830 
-836 QNTMGSVGMQN
+836 
-847 YYSPSTASAI
+847 
-857 HKGNYGT
+857 
-864 VDSAAVGFGNSY
+864 
-876 EADKKSMAE
+876 
-885 GHFNTTGQ
+885 
-893 NTAWGQGN
+893 
-901 SQGTV
+901 
-906 QQEVQGQVNNAV
+906 
-918 NQFNKG
+918 
-924 APARTVDDGV
+924 
-934 KVAEMAA
+934 
-941 DGAKGSFNNTVNA
+941 
-954 LGTVTQTALNNPS
+954 
-967 QLLDSKFWTGARDA
+967 
-981 NGNLIQPSNGGNN
+981 
-994 NSAPPA
+994 
-1000 PKIPP
+1000 
-1005 EFLK
+1005 

>member
-1 MINAKGSRLWHLPFI
+1 
-16 IIPNKLFNFLK
+16 
-27 QSMKRFYF
+27 MKRFYF

-110 VFEFGK
+110 VFELGK

-159 GKSFALMTQFER
+159 GKSFALMTQFEKV
-171 LILEAMEKHFS
+171 ILEAMEKHFS

-308 VNDMTNYEQKFLG
+308 ANDMANYEQKFLG

-439 IINYLNDYNLMKVAQ
+439 IINFINDFNLMNVAQ

-474 VASRSNFM
+474 VANRSNFM

-547 MNAGV
+547 VGAGYNTLQSSFGAGGRSFMGTRDMQHGGELVKDNMTGSSAVINANGSIGNASIKGLNAGMTASNLETRAHALSDAIQNSNLSQRALEV
-552 VSLQGATSI
+552 ASGKGDSLALSENDRSAITNATQHALANAYSKATGVDVKQAYEDVINGKIGGGIGFDKNIKGVRINVDAGGYVSTGSVESEDWYQKLSKDQKETFNKTFNESI
-561 GSSRYSTTSI
+561 SNEIGKNRDASASFNNLLKTGNVTNSASIKSSMDSYNEAKTLNNSVGYDGGSSIVQGYI
-571 AGGGTTVA
+571 NENYGGVVNKENVA
-579 DVNTG
+579 SAVNAVENMAAR
-584 SKISG
+584 G
-589 DMQGVTAANIAG
+589 DMQGLSHYAG
-601 LSASDMKS
+601 
-609 KQASL
+609 
-614 AGEVSQGISDALK
+614 V
-627 TGQTSQSVAN
+627 N
-637 MAFDHS
+637 
-643 ASHGINTQA
+643 
-652 QEIFKASSTMAFD
+652 
-665 KMAQAGDQRAQELMS
+665 
-680 ALKAGG
+680 
-686 SIEGIAGGNV
+686 
-696 SITEKDGTSRTF
+696 
-708 QFTDKEMQ
+708 
-716 QWAKDFGDN
+716 
-725 VASTYARDDSA
+725 
-736 RASLNNAF
+736 
-744 STFTGKEFSQVHSAI
+744 
-759 NKYSSVESFASN
+759 SN
-771 VNSDSVPKALNN
+771 VNSNGLHEQTKH
-783 YIRSGDN
+783 
-790 AAITNAWNSGNIG
+790 
-803 KAMAMASD
+803 
-811 DFQRWSVNNPQ
+811 
-822 QLSKYFSA
+822 
-830 GDFSSP
+830 
-836 QNTMGSVGMQN
+836 N
-847 YYSPSTASAI
+847 YYDPRGVMTDHNKAI
-857 HKGNYGT
+857 DDLNSRYQ
-864 VDSAAVGFGNSY
+864 GFLKTRN
-876 EADKKSMAE
+876 
-885 GHFNTTGQ
+885 
-893 NTAWGQGN
+893 
-901 SQGTV
+901 
-906 QQEVQGQVNNAV
+906 
-918 NQFNKG
+918 
-924 APARTVDDGV
+924 APA
-934 KVAEMAA
+934 KVESEGLAFDVEKAAGAAEKKA
-941 DGAKGSFNNTVNA
+941 
-954 LGTVTQTALNNPS
+954 GTAIKERNE
-967 QLLDSKFWTGARDA
+967 
-981 NGNLIQPSNGGNN
+981 
-994 NSAPPA
+994 
-1000 PKIPP
+1000 KINDTY
-1005 EFLK
+1005 K

>member
-1 MINAKGSRLWHLPFI
+1 
-16 IIPNKLFNFLK
+16 
-27 QSMKRFYF
+27 
-35 LFLSTLFFAPSFLF
+35 
-49 GATEIA
+49 
-55 NSNLIYT
+55 
-62 WGYGDVMNEIMQAV
+62 MNEIMQAV

-110 VFEFGK
+110 VFELGK
-116 MFILFAVV
+116 MFVLFAVV
-124 WQMFLRAPNDNSHRF
+124 WYIFLRAPNDNNHRF

-159 GKSFALMTQFER
+159 GKSFALMTQFEKV
-171 LILEAMEKHFS
+171 ILEAMEKHFS

-244 SDNLMQD
+244 SDNLIQD

-266 KNNNN
+266 ENNNN
-271 VEEQSVVPC
+271 IEKQSVVPC

-288 EMIQNDTDEAM
+288 EMIKNDTDEAM

-308 VNDMTNYEQKFLG
+308 ANDMANYEQKFLG

-334 SYLQQSMVM
+334 SYLQQSMIM

-383 HMAQTYLPLAKAYL
+383 HLAQTYLPLAKAYL

-439 IINYLNDYNLMKVAQ
+439 IINFINDFNLMNVAQ

-468 MLIFKE
+468 ILIFKE
-474 VASRSNFM
+474 VANRSNFM

-501 QGFITFASG
+501 QGFVTFASG

-552 VSLQGATSI
+552 ASLQGATSI

-571 AGGGTTVA
+571 AGGGTTVT

-643 ASHGINTQA
+643 ASHGINAQA

-665 KMAQAGDQRAQELMS
+665 KMAQAGDQRAQEISTSLH
-680 ALKAGG
+680 AGG
-686 SIEGIAGGNV
+686 TVVIAGGKV
-696 SITEKDGTSRTF
+696 QLTEADGTSRTF
-708 QFTDKEMQ
+708 QFSEKEMQ

-822 QLSKYFSA
+822 QLSKYFNA

-918 NQFNKG
+918 NQFSKPTEQRMAG
-924 APARTVDDGV
+924 HFVDATAG
-934 KVAEMAA
+934 E
-941 DGAKGSFNNTVNA
+941 GSLLNRAGSGMPSTPPPQNNST
-954 LGTVTQTALNNPS
+954 TSTP
-967 QLLDSKFWTGARDA
+967 
-981 NGNLIQPSNGGNN
+981 P

>member
-1 MINAKGSRLWHLPFI
+1 
-16 IIPNKLFNFLK
+16 
-27 QSMKRFYF
+27 MKRFYF
-35 LFLSTLFFAPSFLF
+35 LFFSTLFFAPSFLF

-76 KGITTETGYIVNA
+76 KGITTETSYIVNA

-124 WQMFLRAPNDNSHRF
+124 WQMFLRAPNDNNHRF

-308 VNDMTNYEQKFLG
+308 VDDMTNYEQKFLG

-334 SYLQQSMVM
+334 SYLQQSMIM

-474 VASRSNFM
+474 VANRSNFM

-547 MNAGV
+547 MNAGYNT
-552 VSLQGATSI
+552 LQSSFGAGGRSFMGTRDMQHGGELVKDNMTGSSAVINANGSI
-561 GSSRYSTTSI
+561 GNASIKGLNAGMTASNLETRAHALSDAIQNSNLSQRALEVASGKGDSLALSENDRNTITKATQHALANAYSKATGVDVSQAYKDMMSGSIGGNLSGGFNLGFGGKGGDKGGNQANAQASGQIGCSLTTNSVESEDWYQKLSKDQKETFNKTFNESISNEIGKNRDASASFNNLLKTGNVTNSASIKSSMDSYNEAKTLNNSVGYDGGSSI
-571 AGGGTTVA
+571 VQGYINENYGGVVNKENVA
-579 DVNTG
+579 SAVNAVENMAAR
-584 SKISG
+584 G
-589 DMQGVTAANIAG
+589 DMQGLSHYAG
-601 LSASDMKS
+601 
-609 KQASL
+609 
-614 AGEVSQGISDALK
+614 V
-627 TGQTSQSVAN
+627 N
-637 MAFDHS
+637 
-643 ASHGINTQA
+643 
-652 QEIFKASSTMAFD
+652 
-665 KMAQAGDQRAQELMS
+665 
-680 ALKAGG
+680 
-686 SIEGIAGGNV
+686 
-696 SITEKDGTSRTF
+696 
-708 QFTDKEMQ
+708 
-716 QWAKDFGDN
+716 
-725 VASTYARDDSA
+725 
-736 RASLNNAF
+736 
-744 STFTGKEFSQVHSAI
+744 
-759 NKYSSVESFASN
+759 SN
-771 VNSDSVPKALNN
+771 VNSNGLHD
-783 YIRSGDN
+783 
-790 AAITNAWNSGNIG
+790 
-803 KAMAMASD
+803 
-811 DFQRWSVNNPQ
+811 Q
-822 QLSKYFSA
+822 SKH
-830 GDFSSP
+830 
-836 QNTMGSVGMQN
+836 N
-847 YYSPSTASAI
+847 YYDPKGTMTDHNKAIDDLNSRQKGFMATRNAPTKVESEGLAFDVEKAAGAAEKKAGTAI
-857 HKGNYGT
+857 KERNEKI
-864 VDSAAVGFGNSY
+864 N
-876 EADKKSMAE
+876 
-885 GHFNTTGQ
+885 
-893 NTAWGQGN
+893 
-901 SQGTV
+901 
-906 QQEVQGQVNNAV
+906 
-918 NQFNKG
+918 
-924 APARTVDDGV
+924 
-934 KVAEMAA
+934 
-941 DGAKGSFNNTVNA
+941 
-954 LGTVTQTALNNPS
+954 
-967 QLLDSKFWTGARDA
+967 DA
-981 NGNLIQPSNGGNN
+981 Y
-994 NSAPPA
+994 
-1000 PKIPP
+1000 K
-1005 EFLK
+1005 

>member
-1 MINAKGSRLWHLPFI
+1 
-16 IIPNKLFNFLK
+16 
-27 QSMKRFYF
+27 MKRFYF
-35 LFLSTLFFAPSFLF
+35 LFFSTLFFAPSFLF
-49 GATEIA
+49 GATNIA

-76 KGITTETGYIVNA
+76 KGITTETDYIVNA

-116 MFILFAVV
+116 MFMLFAVV
-124 WQMFLRAPNDNSHRF
+124 WYMFLRAPNDNNHRF

-159 GKSFALMTQFER
+159 GKSFALMTQFEKV
-171 LILEAMEKHFS
+171 ILEAMEKHFT

-191 AGLGFSLQVMSTLPS
+191 AGLGFSLQVMSTLPN

-266 KNNNN
+266 ENNNN
-271 VEEQSVVPC
+271 IEKQSVVPC

-288 EMIQNDTDEAM
+288 EMIKNDTDEAM

-308 VNDMTNYEQKFLG
+308 ANDMANYEQKFLG

-334 SYLQQSMVM
+334 SYLQQSMIM

-439 IINYLNDYNLMKVAQ
+439 IINFINDFNLMNVAQ

-468 MLIFKE
+468 ILIFKE

-501 QGFITFASG
+501 QGFVTFASG

-547 MNAGV
+547 VGAGYNTLQSSFGAGGRSFMGTRDMQHGGELVKDNMTGSSAVINADGSIGNASIKGLNAGV
-552 VSLQGATSI
+552 TASNLETRAHALSDAIQNSNLSQRALEVASGKGDSLALSENDRSAITNATQHALANAYSKATGVDVQQAYEDVVSGKIGAGIGIASGELGTASKENEAWYQRLNKDQKETFDKTFNESISNEIGKNRDASASFSNLLKTGNVTNSASIKSSMDSYNEAKTLNNSVGYDGGASIVQGYI
-561 GSSRYSTTSI
+561 NENY
-571 AGGGTTVA
+571 GGVVNKENVA
-579 DVNTG
+579 SAVNAVENMAAR
-584 SKISG
+584 G
-589 DMQGVTAANIAG
+589 DMQGLSHYAG
-601 LSASDMKS
+601 VD
-609 KQASL
+609 
-614 AGEVSQGISDALK
+614 
-627 TGQTSQSVAN
+627 
-637 MAFDHS
+637 
-643 ASHGINTQA
+643 
-652 QEIFKASSTMAFD
+652 
-665 KMAQAGDQRAQELMS
+665 
-680 ALKAGG
+680 
-686 SIEGIAGGNV
+686 
-696 SITEKDGTSRTF
+696 
-708 QFTDKEMQ
+708 
-716 QWAKDFGDN
+716 
-725 VASTYARDDSA
+725 
-736 RASLNNAF
+736 
-744 STFTGKEFSQVHSAI
+744 
-759 NKYSSVESFASN
+759 SN
-771 VNSDSVPKALNN
+771 VNSNGLHEQTKHNYYDPKGTMTDHNKAIDDLNSRQKGFMATRN
-783 YIRSGDN
+783 APNDVKSEGLAGGIQRAVN
-790 AAITNAWNSGNIG
+790 AAEYKAGTAIEERNNKIDYAGIQKDIKDG
-803 KAMAMASD
+803 KAD
-811 DFQRWSVNNPQ
+811 I
-822 QLSKYFSA
+822 SK
-830 GDFSSP
+830 
-836 QNTMGSVGMQN
+836 
-847 YYSPSTASAI
+847 AI
-857 HKGNYGT
+857 
-864 VDSAAVGFGNSY
+864 DFGN
-876 EADKKSMAE
+876 
-885 GHFNTTGQ
+885 Q
-893 NTAWGQGN
+893 NRN
-901 SQGTV
+901 
-906 QQEVQGQVNNAV
+906 
-918 NQFNKG
+918 
-924 APARTVDDGV
+924 
-934 KVAEMAA
+934 M
-941 DGAKGSFNNTVNA
+941 
-954 LGTVTQTALNNPS
+954 
-967 QLLDSKFWTGARDA
+967 
-981 NGNLIQPSNGGNN
+981 
-994 NSAPPA
+994 
-1000 PKIPP
+1000 
-1005 EFLK
+1005 

>member
-1 MINAKGSRLWHLPFI
+1 
-16 IIPNKLFNFLK
+16 
-27 QSMKRFYF
+27 MKRFYF
-35 LFLSTLFFAPSFLF
+35 LFFSTLFFAPSFLF
-49 GATEIA
+49 GATNIA

-76 KGITTETGYIVNA
+76 KGITTETDYIVNA

-116 MFILFAVV
+116 MFMLFAVV
-124 WQMFLRAPNDNSHRF
+124 WYMFLRAPNDNNHRF

-159 GKSFALMTQFER
+159 GKSFALMTQFEKV
-171 LILEAMEKHFS
+171 ILEAMEKHFS

-191 AGLGFSLQVMSTLPS
+191 AGLGFSLQVMSTLPN

-244 SDNLMQD
+244 SDNLIQD

-266 KNNNN
+266 ENNNN
-271 VEEQSVVPC
+271 IEKQSVVPC

-288 EMIQNDTDEAM
+288 EMIKNDTDEAM

-308 VNDMTNYEQKFLG
+308 ANDMANYEQKFLG

-334 SYLQQSMVM
+334 SYLQQSMIM

-439 IINYLNDYNLMKVAQ
+439 IINFINDFNLMKVAQ

-468 MLIFKE
+468 ILIFKE

-501 QGFITFASG
+501 QGFVTFASG

-547 MNAGV
+547 VGAGYNTLQSSFGAGGRSFMGTRDMQHGGELVKDNMTGSSAVINADGSIGNASIKGLNAGMTASNLETRAHALSDAIQNSNLSQRALEVASGKGDSLALSENDRSAITNATQHALANAYSKATGVDVQQAYEDV
-552 VSLQGATSI
+552 VSGKIGAGIGIASGELGTASKENEAWYQRLNKDQKETFDKTFNESISNEIGKNRDTSASFSNLLKTGNVTNSASIKSSMDSYNEAKTLNNSVGYDGGASIVQGYI
-561 GSSRYSTTSI
+561 NENY
-571 AGGGTTVA
+571 GGVVNKENVA
-579 DVNTG
+579 SAVNAVENMAAR
-584 SKISG
+584 G
-589 DMQGVTAANIAG
+589 DMQGLSHYAG
-601 LSASDMKS
+601 VD
-609 KQASL
+609 
-614 AGEVSQGISDALK
+614 
-627 TGQTSQSVAN
+627 
-637 MAFDHS
+637 
-643 ASHGINTQA
+643 
-652 QEIFKASSTMAFD
+652 
-665 KMAQAGDQRAQELMS
+665 
-680 ALKAGG
+680 
-686 SIEGIAGGNV
+686 
-696 SITEKDGTSRTF
+696 
-708 QFTDKEMQ
+708 
-716 QWAKDFGDN
+716 
-725 VASTYARDDSA
+725 
-736 RASLNNAF
+736 
-744 STFTGKEFSQVHSAI
+744 
-759 NKYSSVESFASN
+759 SN
-771 VNSDSVPKALNN
+771 VNSNGLFGQSKHNYHDPRGVMTDHNKAIDDLNLRQKGFMATRN
-783 YIRSGDN
+783 APNDVKSEGLAGGIQKAAN
-790 AAITNAWNSGNIG
+790 AAEYKAGTAIEERNNKIDYAGIQKDIKDG
-803 KAMAMASD
+803 KAD
-811 DFQRWSVNNPQ
+811 IN
-822 QLSKYFSA
+822 K
-830 GDFSSP
+830 
-836 QNTMGSVGMQN
+836 
-847 YYSPSTASAI
+847 AI
-857 HKGNYGT
+857 
-864 VDSAAVGFGNSY
+864 DFGN
-876 EADKKSMAE
+876 
-885 GHFNTTGQ
+885 Q
-893 NTAWGQGN
+893 NRN
-901 SQGTV
+901 
-906 QQEVQGQVNNAV
+906 
-918 NQFNKG
+918 
-924 APARTVDDGV
+924 
-934 KVAEMAA
+934 M
-941 DGAKGSFNNTVNA
+941 
-954 LGTVTQTALNNPS
+954 
-967 QLLDSKFWTGARDA
+967 
-981 NGNLIQPSNGGNN
+981 
-994 NSAPPA
+994 
-1000 PKIPP
+1000 
-1005 EFLK
+1005 

>member
-1 MINAKGSRLWHLPFI
+1 
-16 IIPNKLFNFLK
+16 
-27 QSMKRFYF
+27 
-35 LFLSTLFFAPSFLF
+35 
-49 GATEIA
+49 
-55 NSNLIYT
+55 
-62 WGYGDVMNEIMQAV
+62 MQP
-76 KGITTETGYIVNA
+76 
-89 ALAISLL
+89 LAISLL

-116 MFILFAVV
+116 MFMLFAVV
-124 WQMFLRAPNDNSHRF
+124 WYMFLRAPNDNNHRF
-139 MIHDEVTSKDY
+139 MIYDEVTSKDY

-159 GKSFALMTQFER
+159 GKSFALMIQFEKV
-171 LILEAMEKHFS
+171 ILEAMEKHFS

-271 VEEQSVVPC
+271 IEEQSVVPC
-280 SDAGPQIV
+280 SDACPQIV
-288 EMIQNDTDEAM
+288 EMIKNDTDEAM

-308 VNDMTNYEQKFLG
+308 VDDMANYEQKFLG
-321 AAQIYN
+321 TAQIYN

-334 SYLQQSMVM
+334 SYLQQSMIM

-439 IINYLNDYNLMKVAQ
+439 IINFINDFNLMNVAQ

-468 MLIFKE
+468 ILIFKE
-474 VASRSNFM
+474 VANRSNFM

-501 QGFITFASG
+501 QGFVTFASG

-547 MNAGV
+547 VGAGYNTLQSSFGVSGRSFMGTRDMQHGGELVKDNMTGSSAVINANGSIGNASIKGLNAGMTASNLETRAHALSDVIQNSNLSQRALEVASGKGDSLALSENDRNTITKASQHALANAYSKATGVDVSQAYEDVVSGKIGAGIGIASGELGTASKENEAWYQRLNKDQKETFDKTFNESISNEIGKNRDASASFNNLLKTGNVTNSASIKSSMDSYNEAKTLNNSVGYDGGASIVQGYINENYGGV
-552 VSLQGATSI
+552 VS
-561 GSSRYSTTSI
+561 
-571 AGGGTTVA
+571 
-579 DVNTG
+579 
-584 SKISG
+584 
-589 DMQGVTAANIAG
+589 
-601 LSASDMKS
+601 
-609 KQASL
+609 
-614 AGEVSQGISDALK
+614 
-627 TGQTSQSVAN
+627 
-637 MAFDHS
+637 
-643 ASHGINTQA
+643 
-652 QEIFKASSTMAFD
+652 
-665 KMAQAGDQRAQELMS
+665 
-680 ALKAGG
+680 
-686 SIEGIAGGNV
+686 
-696 SITEKDGTSRTF
+696 
-708 QFTDKEMQ
+708 KE
-716 QWAKDFGDN
+716 N
-725 VASTYARDDSA
+725 VASAVNAVENMAARGDLQGLSHYAGVD
-736 RASLNNAF
+736 
-744 STFTGKEFSQVHSAI
+744 
-759 NKYSSVESFASN
+759 SN
-771 VNSDSVPKALNN
+771 VNSNGLFGQSKHNYHDPRGVMTDHNKAIDDLNSRQKGFMATRN
-783 YIRSGDN
+783 APNDVKSEGLAGGIQKAAN
-790 AAITNAWNSGNIG
+790 AAEFKTGTAIEERNNKIDYAGIQKDIKDG
-803 KAMAMASD
+803 KAD
-811 DFQRWSVNNPQ
+811 INKVID
-822 QLSKYFSA
+822 
-830 GDFSSP
+830 
-836 QNTMGSVGMQN
+836 
-847 YYSPSTASAI
+847 
-857 HKGNYGT
+857 
-864 VDSAAVGFGNSY
+864 FGN
-876 EADKKSMAE
+876 
-885 GHFNTTGQ
+885 Q
-893 NTAWGQGN
+893 NRN
-901 SQGTV
+901 
-906 QQEVQGQVNNAV
+906 
-918 NQFNKG
+918 
-924 APARTVDDGV
+924 
-934 KVAEMAA
+934 M
-941 DGAKGSFNNTVNA
+941 
-954 LGTVTQTALNNPS
+954 
-967 QLLDSKFWTGARDA
+967 
-981 NGNLIQPSNGGNN
+981 
-994 NSAPPA
+994 
-1000 PKIPP
+1000 
-1005 EFLK
+1005 

>member
-1 MINAKGSRLWHLPFI
+1 
-16 IIPNKLFNFLK
+16 
-27 QSMKRFYF
+27 
-35 LFLSTLFFAPSFLF
+35 
-49 GATEIA
+49 
-55 NSNLIYT
+55 
-62 WGYGDVMNEIMQAV
+62 
-76 KGITTETGYIVNA
+76 
-89 ALAISLL
+89 
-96 LFSIKKAMDGQTNP
+96 MDGQTNP

-116 MFILFAVV
+116 MFVLFAVV
-124 WQMFLRAPNDNSHRF
+124 WYIFLRAPNDNNHRF

-266 KNNNN
+266 ENNNN

-288 EMIQNDTDEAM
+288 EMIKKDTDEAM

-308 VNDMTNYEQKFLG
+308 ANDMTNYEQKFLG

-334 SYLQQSMVM
+334 SYLQQSMIM

-439 IINYLNDYNLMKVAQ
+439 IINFINDFNLMNVAQ

-474 VASRSNFM
+474 VANRSNFM

-501 QGFITFASG
+501 QGFVTFASG

-547 MNAGV
+547 VDAGYNTLQSSFGVGGRSFMGTRDMQHGGELVKDNMTGSSAVINANGSIGNASIKGLNAGMTASNLETRQHALSDAIQNSNLSQRALEVASGKGDSLALSENDRSAITNATQHALANAYSKATGVDVSQAYEDVMSGKIGGGIGLNKEIKGVRINIDAGGTLSTSSMESEAWYQNLSKNQQETFNKTFNESLSNEIGKNRDASASFNNLLKTGNVTNSARIKSSMDSYNEAKTLNNSVGYDGGSSIVQGYINENYGGV
-552 VSLQGATSI
+552 VSKEN
-561 GSSRYSTTSI
+561 
-571 AGGGTTVA
+571 VA
-579 DVNTG
+579 SAVNAVENMAAR
-584 SKISG
+584 G
-589 DMQGVTAANIAG
+589 DMQGLSHYAG
-601 LSASDMKS
+601 VD
-609 KQASL
+609 
-614 AGEVSQGISDALK
+614 
-627 TGQTSQSVAN
+627 
-637 MAFDHS
+637 
-643 ASHGINTQA
+643 
-652 QEIFKASSTMAFD
+652 
-665 KMAQAGDQRAQELMS
+665 
-680 ALKAGG
+680 
-686 SIEGIAGGNV
+686 
-696 SITEKDGTSRTF
+696 
-708 QFTDKEMQ
+708 
-716 QWAKDFGDN
+716 
-725 VASTYARDDSA
+725 
-736 RASLNNAF
+736 
-744 STFTGKEFSQVHSAI
+744 
-759 NKYSSVESFASN
+759 SN
-771 VNSDSVPKALNN
+771 VNSNGLFGQSKHNYHDPRGVMTDHNKAIDDLNSRQKGFMATRN
-783 YIRSGDN
+783 APNDVKSEGLAGGIQKAAN
-790 AAITNAWNSGNIG
+790 AAEY
-803 KAMAMASD
+803 KA
-811 DFQRWSVNNPQ
+811 
-822 QLSKYFSA
+822 
-830 GDFSSP
+830 G
-836 QNTMGSVGMQN
+836 
-847 YYSPSTASAI
+847 TAI
-857 HKGNYGT
+857 KERN
-864 VDSAAVGFGNSY
+864 
-876 EADKKSMAE
+876 E
-885 GHFNTTGQ
+885 
-893 NTAWGQGN
+893 
-901 SQGTV
+901 
-906 QQEVQGQVNNAV
+906 
-918 NQFNKG
+918 
-924 APARTVDDGV
+924 
-934 KVAEMAA
+934 
-941 DGAKGSFNNTVNA
+941 
-954 LGTVTQTALNNPS
+954 
-967 QLLDSKFWTGARDA
+967 
-981 NGNLIQPSNGGNN
+981 
-994 NSAPPA
+994 
-1000 PKIPP
+1000 KINDTY
-1005 EFLK
+1005 K

>member
-1 MINAKGSRLWHLPFI
+1 
-16 IIPNKLFNFLK
+16 
-27 QSMKRFYF
+27 
-35 LFLSTLFFAPSFLF
+35 
-49 GATEIA
+49 
-55 NSNLIYT
+55 
-62 WGYGDVMNEIMQAV
+62 MNEIMQAV
-76 KGITTETGYIVNA
+76 KGITTETDYIVNA

-116 MFILFAVV
+116 MFMLFAVV
-124 WQMFLRAPNDNSHRF
+124 WYMFLRAPNDNNHRF

-159 GKSFALMTQFER
+159 GKSFALMTQFEKV
-171 LILEAMEKHFS
+171 ILEAMEKHFS

-191 AGLGFSLQVMSTLPS
+191 AGLGFSLQVMSTLPN

-244 SDNLMQD
+244 SDNLIQD

-266 KNNNN
+266 ENNNN
-271 VEEQSVVPC
+271 IEKQSVVPC

-288 EMIQNDTDEAM
+288 EMIKNDTDEAM

-308 VNDMTNYEQKFLG
+308 ANDMANYEQKFLG

-334 SYLQQSMVM
+334 SYLQQSMIM

-383 HMAQTYLPLAKAYL
+383 HLAQTYLPLAKAYL

-439 IINYLNDYNLMKVAQ
+439 IINFINDFNLMNVAQ

-468 MLIFKE
+468 ILIFKE
-474 VASRSNFM
+474 VANRSNFM

-501 QGFITFASG
+501 QGFVTFASG

-547 MNAGV
+547 VGAGYNTLQSSFGVGGRSFMGTRDIQHGGELVKDNMTGSSAVINADGSIGNASIKGLNAGTTASNLETRAHALSDAIQNSNLSQRALEVASGKGDSLALSENDRSAITNATQHALANAYSKATGVDVKQAYEDLMSGKIGGGIGFSKEIKGVRINVDAGGSVSTGSVESEAWYQNLSKNQQETFNKTFNESLSNEIGKNRDASASFNNLLKTGNVTNSASIKSSMDSYNEAKTLNNSVGYDGGSSIVQGYINENYGGV
-552 VSLQGATSI
+552 VSKEN
-561 GSSRYSTTSI
+561 
-571 AGGGTTVA
+571 VA
-579 DVNTG
+579 SAVNAVENMAAR
-584 SKISG
+584 G
-589 DMQGVTAANIAG
+589 DMQGLSHYAG
-601 LSASDMKS
+601 VD
-609 KQASL
+609 
-614 AGEVSQGISDALK
+614 
-627 TGQTSQSVAN
+627 
-637 MAFDHS
+637 
-643 ASHGINTQA
+643 
-652 QEIFKASSTMAFD
+652 
-665 KMAQAGDQRAQELMS
+665 
-680 ALKAGG
+680 
-686 SIEGIAGGNV
+686 
-696 SITEKDGTSRTF
+696 
-708 QFTDKEMQ
+708 
-716 QWAKDFGDN
+716 
-725 VASTYARDDSA
+725 
-736 RASLNNAF
+736 
-744 STFTGKEFSQVHSAI
+744 
-759 NKYSSVESFASN
+759 SN
-771 VNSDSVPKALNN
+771 VNSNGLFGQSKHNYHDPRGVMTDHNKAIDDLNSRQKGFMATRN
-783 YIRSGDN
+783 APNDVKSEGLAGGIQKAAN
-790 AAITNAWNSGNIG
+790 AAEY
-803 KAMAMASD
+803 KA
-811 DFQRWSVNNPQ
+811 
-822 QLSKYFSA
+822 
-830 GDFSSP
+830 G
-836 QNTMGSVGMQN
+836 
-847 YYSPSTASAI
+847 TAI
-857 HKGNYGT
+857 KERN
-864 VDSAAVGFGNSY
+864 
-876 EADKKSMAE
+876 E
-885 GHFNTTGQ
+885 
-893 NTAWGQGN
+893 
-901 SQGTV
+901 
-906 QQEVQGQVNNAV
+906 
-918 NQFNKG
+918 
-924 APARTVDDGV
+924 
-934 KVAEMAA
+934 
-941 DGAKGSFNNTVNA
+941 
-954 LGTVTQTALNNPS
+954 
-967 QLLDSKFWTGARDA
+967 
-981 NGNLIQPSNGGNN
+981 
-994 NSAPPA
+994 
-1000 PKIPP
+1000 KINDTY
-1005 EFLK
+1005 K

>member
-1 MINAKGSRLWHLPFI
+1 
-16 IIPNKLFNFLK
+16 
-27 QSMKRFYF
+27 MKRFYF
-35 LFLSTLFFAPSFLF
+35 LFFSTLFFAPSFLF
-49 GATEIA
+49 GATNIA
-55 NSNLIYT
+55 NGNLIYT

-76 KGITTETGYIVNA
+76 KGITTETDYIVNA

-110 VFEFGK
+110 VFELGK
-116 MFILFAVV
+116 MFVLFAVV
-124 WQMFLRAPNDNSHRF
+124 WVMFLRAPNDNNHRF

-159 GKSFALMTQFER
+159 GKSFALMTQFEKV
-171 LILEAMEKHFS
+171 ILEAMEKHFS

-244 SDNLMQD
+244 SDNLIQD

-266 KNNNN
+266 ENNNN
-271 VEEQSVVPC
+271 IEKQSVVPC

-288 EMIQNDTDEAM
+288 EMIKKDTDEAM

-308 VNDMTNYEQKFLG
+308 ANDMANYEQKFLG

-334 SYLQQSMVM
+334 SYLQQSMIM

-439 IINYLNDYNLMKVAQ
+439 IINFLNDFNLMKVAQ

-468 MLIFKE
+468 ILIFKE

-501 QGFITFASG
+501 QGFVTFASG

-547 MNAGV
+547 VGAGYNTLQSSFGVGGRSFMGTRDMQHGGELVKDNMTGSSAVINANGSIGNASIKGLNAGMTASNLETRAHALSDAIQNSNLSQRALEVASGKGDSLALSENDRSAITNATQHALANAYSKATGVDVKQAYEDLMSGKIGGGIGFSKEIKGVRINVDAGGSVSTGSVESEAWYQNLSKNQQETFNKTFNESLSNEIGKNRDASASFNNLLKTGNVTNSASIKSSMDSYNEAKTLNNSVGYDGGSSIVQGYINENYGGV
-552 VSLQGATSI
+552 VSKEN
-561 GSSRYSTTSI
+561 
-571 AGGGTTVA
+571 VA
-579 DVNTG
+579 SAVNAVENMAAR
-584 SKISG
+584 G
-589 DMQGVTAANIAG
+589 DMQGLSHYAG
-601 LSASDMKS
+601 VD
-609 KQASL
+609 
-614 AGEVSQGISDALK
+614 
-627 TGQTSQSVAN
+627 
-637 MAFDHS
+637 
-643 ASHGINTQA
+643 
-652 QEIFKASSTMAFD
+652 
-665 KMAQAGDQRAQELMS
+665 
-680 ALKAGG
+680 
-686 SIEGIAGGNV
+686 
-696 SITEKDGTSRTF
+696 
-708 QFTDKEMQ
+708 
-716 QWAKDFGDN
+716 
-725 VASTYARDDSA
+725 
-736 RASLNNAF
+736 
-744 STFTGKEFSQVHSAI
+744 
-759 NKYSSVESFASN
+759 SN
-771 VNSDSVPKALNN
+771 VNSNGLFGQSKHNYHDPRGVMTDHNKAIDDLNSRQKGFMATRN
-783 YIRSGDN
+783 APNDVKSEGLAGGIQKAAN
-790 AAITNAWNSGNIG
+790 AAEY
-803 KAMAMASD
+803 KA
-811 DFQRWSVNNPQ
+811 
-822 QLSKYFSA
+822 
-830 GDFSSP
+830 G
-836 QNTMGSVGMQN
+836 
-847 YYSPSTASAI
+847 TAI
-857 HKGNYGT
+857 KERN
-864 VDSAAVGFGNSY
+864 
-876 EADKKSMAE
+876 E
-885 GHFNTTGQ
+885 
-893 NTAWGQGN
+893 
-901 SQGTV
+901 
-906 QQEVQGQVNNAV
+906 
-918 NQFNKG
+918 
-924 APARTVDDGV
+924 
-934 KVAEMAA
+934 
-941 DGAKGSFNNTVNA
+941 
-954 LGTVTQTALNNPS
+954 
-967 QLLDSKFWTGARDA
+967 
-981 NGNLIQPSNGGNN
+981 
-994 NSAPPA
+994 
-1000 PKIPP
+1000 KINDTY
-1005 EFLK
+1005 K

>member
-1 MINAKGSRLWHLPFI
+1 
-16 IIPNKLFNFLK
+16 
-27 QSMKRFYF
+27 
-35 LFLSTLFFAPSFLF
+35 
-49 GATEIA
+49 
-55 NSNLIYT
+55 
-62 WGYGDVMNEIMQAV
+62 MNEIMQAV
-76 KGITTETGYIVNA
+76 KGITTETDYIVNA

-116 MFILFAVV
+116 MFMLFAVV
-124 WQMFLRAPNDNSHRF
+124 WYMFLRAPNDNNHRF

-159 GKSFALMTQFER
+159 GKSFALMTQFEKV
-171 LILEAMEKHFS
+171 ILEAMEKHFS

-244 SDNLMQD
+244 SDNLIQD

-266 KNNNN
+266 ENNNN
-271 VEEQSVVPC
+271 IEKQSVVPC

-288 EMIQNDTDEAM
+288 EMIKNDTDEAM

-308 VNDMTNYEQKFLG
+308 ANDMANYEQKFLG

-334 SYLQQSMVM
+334 SYLQQSMIM

-383 HMAQTYLPLAKAYL
+383 HLAQTYLPLAKAYL

-468 MLIFKE
+468 ILIFKE
-474 VASRSNFM
+474 VANRSNFM

-501 QGFITFASG
+501 QGFVTFASG

-547 MNAGV
+547 VGAGYNTLQSSFGVGGRSFMGTRDIQHGGELVKDNMTGSSAVINADGSIGNASIKGLNAGTTASNLETRQHALSDAIQNSNLSQRALEVASGKGDSLALSENDRSAITNATQHALANAYSKATGVDVKQAYEDLMSGKIGGGIGFSKEIKGVRINVDAGGSVSTGSVESEAWYQNLSKNQQETFNKTFNESLSNEIGKNRDASASFNNLLKTGNVTNSASIKSSMDSYNEAKTLNNSVGYDGGSSIVQGYINENYGGV
-552 VSLQGATSI
+552 VSKEN
-561 GSSRYSTTSI
+561 
-571 AGGGTTVA
+571 VA
-579 DVNTG
+579 SAVNAVENMAAR
-584 SKISG
+584 G
-589 DMQGVTAANIAG
+589 DMQGLSHYAG
-601 LSASDMKS
+601 VD
-609 KQASL
+609 
-614 AGEVSQGISDALK
+614 
-627 TGQTSQSVAN
+627 
-637 MAFDHS
+637 
-643 ASHGINTQA
+643 
-652 QEIFKASSTMAFD
+652 
-665 KMAQAGDQRAQELMS
+665 
-680 ALKAGG
+680 
-686 SIEGIAGGNV
+686 
-696 SITEKDGTSRTF
+696 
-708 QFTDKEMQ
+708 
-716 QWAKDFGDN
+716 
-725 VASTYARDDSA
+725 
-736 RASLNNAF
+736 
-744 STFTGKEFSQVHSAI
+744 
-759 NKYSSVESFASN
+759 SN
-771 VNSDSVPKALNN
+771 VNSNGLFGQSKHNYHDPRGVMTDHNKAIDDLNSRQKGFMATRN
-783 YIRSGDN
+783 APNDVKSEGLAGGIQKAAN
-790 AAITNAWNSGNIG
+790 AAEY
-803 KAMAMASD
+803 KA
-811 DFQRWSVNNPQ
+811 
-822 QLSKYFSA
+822 
-830 GDFSSP
+830 G
-836 QNTMGSVGMQN
+836 
-847 YYSPSTASAI
+847 TAI
-857 HKGNYGT
+857 KERN
-864 VDSAAVGFGNSY
+864 
-876 EADKKSMAE
+876 E
-885 GHFNTTGQ
+885 
-893 NTAWGQGN
+893 
-901 SQGTV
+901 
-906 QQEVQGQVNNAV
+906 
-918 NQFNKG
+918 
-924 APARTVDDGV
+924 
-934 KVAEMAA
+934 
-941 DGAKGSFNNTVNA
+941 
-954 LGTVTQTALNNPS
+954 
-967 QLLDSKFWTGARDA
+967 
-981 NGNLIQPSNGGNN
+981 
-994 NSAPPA
+994 
-1000 PKIPP
+1000 KINDTY
-1005 EFLK
+1005 K